1 MPPHIKGRP
10 VEANPAGGSTT
21 HLNVSSVR
29 RLRRLPTRTRWCV
42 KAEICLYTSKD
53 NVWRVFVAEICLY
66 TSKDNVWRQFV
77 AEICLYTSKDN
88 VWRQFAVTPWGTH
101 PDRQRETVTP
111 WGTHPDRQRETV
123 TKPPPYPTSNP
134 NLPLQVKGQ
143 PVEANL
149 PLQIKG
155 QSVEANLPPTRPF
168 VHHPEFSPDASAVA
182 QRAGYGG
189 AASPILTGP
198 RLRGPGRRTRTVR
211 KGRSNL
217 ESESEAAPNR
227 KRRPEIVRAMH
238 RESGLLL

>member
-1 MPPHIKGRP
+1 M
-10 VEANPAGGSTT
+10 
-21 HLNVSSVR
+21 
-29 RLRRLPTRTRWCV
+29 
-42 KAEICLYTSKD
+42 
-53 NVWRVFVAEICLY
+53 AEICLY

-155 QSVEANLPPTRPF
+155 QSVEANSPPTRPF
-168 VHHPEFSPDASAVA
+168 VHHTLQARVLRRRRWAPCQILRCRRMGPLWFALLPAFGWFGETTMQNLGTPPPPPNLGKSENSETCVRSVVFRVFRFCGPLGLLTA
-182 QRAGYGG
+182 QSVFR
-189 AASPILTGP
+189 LVGP
-198 RLRGPGRRTRTVR
+198 LGRR
-211 KGRSNL
+211 
-217 ESESEAAPNR
+217 A
-227 KRRPEIVRAMH
+227 
-238 RESGLLL
+238 